1 MPRVSDILPLLN
13 AKTVA
18 KFATVSKTLSKVSR
32 HRLANVK
39 SRKTVT
45 SHQAAKIGRARYK
58 TTKKNQNLN
67 EIYNSLNRVGLANR
81 VEEYKKINKFIEH
94 YENAL
99 NVTLTGKQ
107 HERLIRKMKKWK
119 SELKNEIVK
128 RTAQRNNLRMNNLF
142 NMSSQGTT
150 PPTPENRYWR

>member
-13 AKTVA
+13 AKTAA
-18 KFATVSKTLSKVSR
+18 KFGTVSKTLSKVSR

-45 SHQAAKIGRARYK
+45 SHQAAKIGMARYK

-67 EIYNSLNRVGLANR
+67 KIYNSLNDVGILSQSNMFNR
-81 VEEYKKINKFIEH
+81 NVNGYIQLYGNLRNASITQKEQDRLKRKMIKLKSILLREIRRRR
-94 YENAL
+94 ENAFYRNL
-99 NVTLTGKQ
+99 N
-107 HERLIRKMKKWK
+107 
-119 SELKNEIVK
+119 
-128 RTAQRNNLRMNNLF
+128 
-142 NMSSQGTT
+142 NMSQGTT